1 MSCVADAITSRA
13 RSSSSVFDLSASP
26 VSDSKSV
33 WNIVFAS
40 GMLTSS
46 MILSPGVLL
55 IVVSFFEEYCCIC
68 SYCTAFSRGMGVVS
82 GRFVLPPV
90 GDSVCVKPRQRVDFG
105 AVRVS
110 DFEVEV
116 GAC

>member
-13 RSSSSVFDLSASP
+13 RSNSSVFDLSASP

-33 WNIVFAS
+33 WSTVFAR

-55 IVVSFFEEYCCIC
+55 IVGVFLWGLLLCLFLLYCV
-68 SYCTAFSRGMGVVS
+68 F
-82 GRFVLPPV
+82 
-90 GDSVCVKPRQRVDFG
+90 
-105 AVRVS
+105 
-110 DFEVEV
+110 
-116 GAC
+116 